1 MKIKLKKKHLNINL
15 FFGMVWFLC
24 GILGLIFRENTDW
37 FDYGSLVI
45 GIIYF
50 IGFFYLKKYQYL
62 TIQNGILKVH
72 GSFGKSIKLSE
83 IKSIKRF
90 AGDYILKSDR
100 KELTINTQVIEP
112 NSLAGLNAELEKL
125 KVKWY

>member
-15 FFGMVWFLC
+15 FFGIFWCLF
-24 GILGLIFRENTDW
+24 GIVELIFRENIDW
-37 FDYGSLVI
+37 FDYGSLVF
-45 GIIYF
+45 GIIYL
-50 IGFFYLKKYQYL
+50 IGFFYQKKHHYL
-62 TIQNGILKVH
+62 TIQNDILKAH

-90 AGDYILKSDR
+90 AGDYILKSDK

-112 NSLAGLNAELEKL
+112 NSLAELNAELEKL
-125 KVKWY
+125 KVKWF